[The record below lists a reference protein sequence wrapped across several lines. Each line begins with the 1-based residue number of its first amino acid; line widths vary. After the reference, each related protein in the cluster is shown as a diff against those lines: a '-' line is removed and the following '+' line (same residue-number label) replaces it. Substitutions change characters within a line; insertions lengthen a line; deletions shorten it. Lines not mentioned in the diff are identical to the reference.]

1 MSTYLSL
8 RIEKRDACAEL
19 VLVGPG
25 KGNPMGPELFDELP
39 RAMAE
44 FDADDAVR
52 VVLVRG
58 EGRVFSTG
66 LNLMTAFT
74 DLGPLVAGQP
84 GVQARRTLLALI
96 QRWQDALSSLERC
109 RKPVV
114 AAIDGWCLG
123 GAVDLACACDVRVAS
138 TEARFGVREVRM
150 AIVADIGTLQ
160 RLPKIVGQ
168 GHARRLALTGDDFDA
183 AEALRI
189 GFVTET
195 VAADELLDHARALC
209 DRIAGH
215 PPRVV
220 EGIKQV
226 MNACDGL
233 TVEQGLRHVA
243 VWNAAF
249 LPSEDL
255 GEALSAFVEKRAPRF
270 TGD

>member
-1 MSTYLSL
+1 MSNEGFVSL
-8 RIEKRDACAEL
+8 RIERDGARAEV
-19 VLVGPG
+19 VLLGPG
-25 KGNPMGPELFDELP
+25 RGNAMGPELFEELP
-39 RAMAE
+39 RAMATL
-44 FDADDAVR
+44 DADDTVR
-52 VVLVRG
+52 VVLLRG
-58 EGRVFSTG
+58 EGSVFSTG
-66 LNLMTAFT
+66 LDLGSAFT
-74 DLGPLVAGQP
+74 DLGPLVAGTP
-84 GVQARRTLLALI
+84 GAASRRQLLALI
-96 QRWQDALSSLERC
+96 QKWQAAVTSVERC

-123 GAVDLACACDVRVAS
+123 GAVDLACACDVRVSSQSAK
-138 TEARFGVREVRM
+138 FGVREVRM

-168 GHARRLALTGDDFDA
+168 GHARSLALTGDDFDA

-189 GFVTET
+189 GFVTE
-195 VAADELLDHARALC
+195 VVPSVLEHARALS

-215 PPRVV
+215 PPLVV

-255 GEALSAFVEKRAPRF
+255 GEALSAFVEKRAPKF
-270 TGD
+270 TGG